1 MQRIAVIGLGM
12 AVKPHMLALREL
24 SSRVEI
30 AACYSPSAERR
41 AKFAEQYGQS
51 ATGDIDAIAR
61 DDSIRA
67 VAILTPPWAHLDL
80 VQRFAAA
87 GRHILLEKPIEAT
100 LERSLEVVETCERAG
115 VKLAIVF
122 QHRFRTAGMKLAELM
137 RTGKLGRLLS
147 ASASVRWWR
156 GPDYFAQPGRGMAAR
171 DGGGVLLTQAI
182 HSLDLFL
189 DLAGPVR
196 EVAAFH
202 ANSGLRR
209 VDTEDLAAAA
219 VRLANGAIGV
229 IDATSTAYPG
239 FPERIELAGELG
251 SAVIE
256 TQKLRVDLK
265 DGTVIE
271 EGGAGGGGGGAD
283 PMAFSPDAHRR
294 LIADF
299 LDAIEQ
305 NRAPRTDGRSALRV
319 HRLIAAMLASDGKT
333 VTLSE

>member
-12 AVKPHMLALREL
+12 AVKPHVMALRDL
-24 SSRVEI
+24 TGNVEI

-41 AKFAEQYGQS
+41 AKFAEQYGQN
-51 ATGDIDAIAR
+51 ATGDLDAITR
-61 DDSIRA
+61 DRSIGA

-80 VQRFAAA
+80 VKRFAGA
-87 GRHILLEKPIEAT
+87 GKHILLEKPIEAT
-100 LERSLEVVETCERAG
+100 LERSIEIVETCERAG

-122 QHRFRTAGMKLAELM
+122 QHRFRAAAMKLAEVM
-137 RTGKLGRLLS
+137 HAGKLGRLLS
-147 ASASVRWWR
+147 ASASIRWWR
-156 GPDYFAQPGRGMAAR
+156 GPDYFAQAGRGMVAR

-189 DLAGPVR
+189 DLAGPIR
-196 EVAAFH
+196 EITAFH

-209 VDTEDLAAAA
+209 IDTEDVAVAAI
-219 VRLANGAIGV
+219 RLANGAIGV

-305 NRAPRTDGRSALRV
+305 DRAPRTNGRSALRV
-319 HRLIAAMLASDGKT
+319 HRLIAAMLASNGNA
-333 VTLSE
+333 VTLPE